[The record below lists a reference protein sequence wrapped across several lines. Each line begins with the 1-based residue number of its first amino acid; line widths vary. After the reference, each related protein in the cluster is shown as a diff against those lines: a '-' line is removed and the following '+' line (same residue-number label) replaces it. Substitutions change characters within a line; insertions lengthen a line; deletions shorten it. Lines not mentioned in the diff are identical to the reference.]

1 MSLTGSICIAKL
13 DKADYTRGSLSRHEF
28 RKVLLVAT
36 HIPTNETTRFELRDG
51 RFPLGRASSQDTPE
65 KLVIRFDPTLSRRTA
80 VLTVSGDAVRVER
93 DGSRHPLFHEGAE
106 KERFPF
112 VPGERFS
119 VGETVFELISQT
131 ALTLNLQDMQATNRR
146 NAEQTLQVVLGT
158 QDLLA
163 EWREPEELASRAV
176 ALLRALVPGAEVA
189 FFTLDETGTPQ
200 PIGTTSLR
208 PSRSLVA
215 DCLTE
220 GLPAYHLWTPQS
232 GAGQPTQIA
241 NECWALAAPV
251 VSSQERMVLYA
262 IGHDSENTPGEL
274 ERSALALVAR
284 SLSRHL
290 EAGHSLMLAARVE
303 AEQRANRKL
312 RTLLSGIERSLN
324 LQGDGVE
331 SAFLAAA
338 RDLVDGGEVRFR
350 RDLSGL
356 LSEENICSGED
367 EEGVF
372 LALAFEH
379 YHPKGILCRK
389 PAGEAFEVEDE
400 EWLSALLGFAET
412 VFENRRLHG
421 AVKASLQQLQES
433 QAQLIRSSQWAAA
446 GRLAANAAHELNTPL
461 GAIKLAAETAHSF
474 LGDEPRPA
482 VDGLKLIQRSV
493 ERCKKVTERLLVYS
507 KPKEEKDI
515 EEFSLESVVQDSLS
529 SLGPL
534 TRGRPVDIHWE
545 PADFL
550 VRGDVQECYWAVTN
564 VIKNAFEALSESP
577 ERNVR
582 LTSWKS
588 EESAFLL
595 VEDSGP
601 GVPSEIRDKLFE
613 PFTSG
618 KKIGEGNGLG
628 LAISRRNL
636 RSWGGDLELQESSLG
651 GAGFRLKFPLY

>member
-1 MSLTGSICIAKL
+1 MCEDLL
-13 DKADYTRGSLSRHEF
+13 QEDYTRGSLSRHEF
-28 RKVLLVAT
+28 GEVLLVAT
-36 HIPTNETTRFELRDG
+36 HITTNETARFELRDG

-65 KLVIRFDPTLSRRTA
+65 KLIITFDPALSRRTA
-80 VLTVSGDAVRVER
+80 LLTVSGDAVQVER

-106 KERFPF
+106 KERFQF

-131 ALTLNLQDMQATNRR
+131 ALTLNVQDMQATNER
-146 NAEQTLQVVLGT
+146 NAEQILRVLLGT
-158 QDLLA
+158 QELLT
-163 EWREPEELASRAV
+163 EWLEPELLASRAV
-176 ALLRALVPGAEVA
+176 ERLNGLVPGAEVA
-189 FFTLDETGTPQ
+189 FFTLDGTGTPQ
-200 PIGTTSLR
+200 PVGATSLR

-232 GAGQPTQIA
+232 GAGQPTQVA
-241 NECWALAAPV
+241 DECWALAAPV
-251 VSSQERMVLYA
+251 TSSQTQMVLYA

-284 SLSRHL
+284 TLSRHL
-290 EAGHSLMLAARVE
+290 EAGHSLMLAAKVE

-312 RTLLSGIERSLN
+312 RILLRGIERSLS
-324 LQGDGVE
+324 LQGEGVE
-331 SAFLAAA
+331 SAFLEAA
-338 RDLVDGGEVRFR
+338 RDLVDGGEVCFH
-350 RDLSGL
+350 RDLGGL
-356 LSEENICSGED
+356 LGEKNIFLGED

-389 PAGEAFEVEDE
+389 PAGETFEVEDE
-400 EWLSALLGFAET
+400 EWLSVLLGFAET

-421 AVKASLQQLQES
+421 RVQASLQQLQES
-433 QAQLIRSSQWAAA
+433 QAQLIRTSQWAAA

-474 LGDEPRPA
+474 LGDGPRPA
-482 VDGLKLIQRSV
+482 LDGLQLIQRSV
-493 ERCKKVTERLLVYS
+493 ERCRKVTERLLVYS

-515 EEFSLESVVQDSLS
+515 EEFSLEAVVQDSLS
-529 SLGPL
+529 SLSPL
-534 TRGRPVDIHWE
+534 TRGRPVSIDWK
-545 PADFL
+545 PVDFQ
-550 VRGDVQECYWAVTN
+550 VRGDIQECYWAVTN
-564 VIKNAFEALSESP
+564 VIKNAFEALSECP
-577 ERNVR
+577 DRNVR
-582 LTSWKS
+582 LTCWKTA
-588 EESAFLL
+588 ESAFLL

-601 GVPSEIRDKLFE
+601 GVPLEIRGKLFE

-636 RSWGGDLELQESSLG
+636 RSWGGDLEWQESSLG
-651 GAGFRLKFPLY
+651 GAGFRLRFPLY

>member
-1 MSLTGSICIAKL
+1 M
-13 DKADYTRGSLSRHEF
+13 
-28 RKVLLVAT
+28 LLVAT
-36 HIPTNETTRFELRDG
+36 HITTNETTRFELSEG

-80 VLTVSGDAVRVER
+80 VLSVSGEAVRVER

-106 KERFPF
+106 KEHFQF

-119 VGETVFELISQT
+119 VGETVFELVSQT
-131 ALTLNLQDMQATNRR
+131 ALTLNLQDMQATNQR
-146 NAEQTLQVVLGT
+146 NSDQILKVLLGT
-158 QDLLA
+158 QELLA
-163 EWREPEELASRAV
+163 EWPDPDELASRAV
-176 ALLRALVPGAEVA
+176 ALLRALVPGSEVA
-189 FFTLDETGTPQ
+189 FFTLDESGTPQ

-220 GLPAYHLWTPQS
+220 GLPAYHLWSLQS
-232 GAGQPTQIA
+232 GVGQPTQMA
-241 NECWALAAPV
+241 NESWALAAPV
-251 VSSQERMVLYA
+251 VSSQERMILYA
-262 IGHDSENTPGEL
+262 IGHDSANTPGEL

-284 SLSRHL
+284 TLSRHL
-290 EAGHSLMLAARVE
+290 QAGHSLMLAAKVE

-312 RTLLSGIERSLN
+312 RILLGGIERSLS

-331 SAFLAAA
+331 SAFLETA
-338 RDLVDGGEVRFR
+338 RDLVDGGEVRFH

-356 LSEENICSGED
+356 LGEGNVCSGED

-389 PAGEAFEVEDE
+389 PAGETFEVEDE

-421 AVKASLQQLQES
+421 RVQASLQQLQES

-529 SLGPL
+529 SLAPL
-534 TRGRPVDIHWE
+534 TRSRPVNIEWD
-545 PADFL
+545 PADL
-550 VRGDVQECYWAVTN
+550 LIRGDVQECYWAVTN
-564 VIKNAFEALSESP
+564 VIKNAFEALGEHP
-577 ERNVR
+577 EKTLR
-582 LTSWKS
+582 LTTWEDGK
-588 EESAFLL
+588 SAFLL

-601 GVPSEIRDKLFE
+601 GVPVEIREKLFE

-636 RSWGGDLELQESSLG
+636 RSWGGDLELHESSLG
-651 GAGFRLKFPLY
+651 GAGFKLKFPLY

>member
-1 MSLTGSICIAKL
+1 MN
-13 DKADYTRGSLSRHEF
+13 F

-36 HIPTNETTRFELRDG
+36 HIATNETTRFELRDG
-51 RFPLGRASSQDTPE
+51 RFPLGRASSQDTTD
-65 KLVIRFDPTLSRRTA
+65 KLIIPFDPTLSRRTA
-80 VLTVSGDAVRVER
+80 LLTVSGDAVRVER

-106 KERFPF
+106 KERFSF

-131 ALTLNLQDMQATNRR
+131 ALTLNLQDMQTTNRR
-146 NAEQTLQVVLGT
+146 NAEQILQVLLGT

-163 EWREPEELASRAV
+163 EWCEPEEMASRAV

-220 GLPAYHLWTPQS
+220 GLPAYHLWTPRS
-232 GAGQPTQIA
+232 GAGQPTQMA
-241 NECWALAAPV
+241 DECWALAAPV

-262 IGHDSENTPGEL
+262 IGHDSEKTPGEL

-284 SLSRHL
+284 TLSRHL

-312 RTLLSGIERSLN
+312 RILLRGIERSLS
-324 LQGDGVE
+324 LQGEGVE
-331 SAFLAAA
+331 SAFLEAA
-338 RDLVDGGEVRFR
+338 RELIDGGEVRFH

-356 LSEENICSGED
+356 LREQNLHSGED

-379 YHPKGILCRK
+379 YRPKGILCRK
-389 PAGEAFEVEDE
+389 PIGEAFEVEDE

-421 AVKASLQQLQES
+421 RVQASLQQLRES

-474 LGDEPRPA
+474 LGGEPGPA

-529 SLGPL
+529 SLSPM
-534 TRGRPVDIHWE
+534 TRTRPVKVEWE
-545 PADFL
+545 PSDCL
-550 VRGDVQECYWAVTN
+550 VLGDIQESYWAVTN
-564 VIKNAFEALSESP
+564 VIKNAFEALSDHP
-577 ERNVR
+577 ERTLR
-582 LTSWKS
+582 LSSW
-588 EESAFLL
+588 ENGESAFLL

-601 GVPSEIRDKLFE
+601 GISGEIREKLFE

-628 LAISRRNL
+628 LAVSRRNL
-636 RSWGGDLELQESSLG
+636 RSWGGDIDVQTSSLG
-651 GAGFRLKFPLY
+651 GAAFTLTFPKGD